1 MSGGLAPSKSTVY
14 AGNLPFSLTN
24 NDLHKVFGK
33 FGKVVKVTILRD
45 KVTRESRGVAFIQFL
60 DRTSAINACK
70 SVNKKELFGRTI
82 KCTIAKDNGRASDF
96 IRKKEYPDKS
106 RCFECGDIGH
116 LSYSCPKNMLGE
128 REPPPKKIRKRK
140 GKKSDREEFGA
151 DEEDDRDGDDDNQPE
166 DLHTS
171 SLSFTIEMDAII
183 EEEKKRQERRA
194 AGLPDSVEDDKEPVV
209 QKKFRQSSYFSDEE
223 ELADD

>member
-1 MSGGLAPSKSTVY
+1 MSVY
-14 AGNLPFSLTN
+14 IRFSF
-24 NDLHKVFGK
+24 KMICK
-33 FGKVVKVTILRD
+33 FGSFSSNFVL
-45 KVTRESRGVAFIQFL
+45 
-60 DRTSAINACK
+60 
-70 SVNKKELFGRTI
+70 
-82 KCTIAKDNGRASDF
+82 
-96 IRKKEYPDKS
+96 PM
-106 RCFECGDIGH
+106 
-116 LSYSCPKNMLGE
+116 CPC
-128 REPPPKKIRKRK
+128 R
-140 GKKSDREEFGA
+140 DREEFGA